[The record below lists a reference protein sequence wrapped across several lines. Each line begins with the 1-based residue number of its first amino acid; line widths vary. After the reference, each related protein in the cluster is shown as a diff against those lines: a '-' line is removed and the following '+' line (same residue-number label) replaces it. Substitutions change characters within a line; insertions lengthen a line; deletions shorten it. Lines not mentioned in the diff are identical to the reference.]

1 MKSYLI
7 KMLIVLLL
15 VICFSIAFRKEE
27 NNTLITDDELKEVVN
42 NEEVD
47 VEPVVYEDLT
57 LQELGK
63 KIDNVFNSTLDG
75 YGEIVAS
82 KSLESNI
89 DPVVAASIILVETGC
104 KWTCSSLVRNNNNVG
119 GMRGSKGYMTFN
131 TLEDGIQAFI
141 NNLSRNYYEKGLNT
155 PELMNKKYAENP
167 NWHKDVYYYVD
178 LIKAS

>member
-7 KMLIVLLL
+7 KMFIVLLL
-15 VICFSIAFRKEE
+15 AICFSFSFKKEDNKAFQTNVDLNEK
-27 NNTLITDDELKEVVN
+27 IK
-42 NEEVD
+42 NEEVE

-63 KIDNVFNSTLDG
+63 KIDNIFNSTLEG

-82 KSLESNI
+82 KSLESNV

-104 KWTCSSLVRNNNNVG
+104 KWTCSSLVRNKNNVG

-141 NNLSRNYYEKGLNT
+141 NNLSRNYYEKGLDT